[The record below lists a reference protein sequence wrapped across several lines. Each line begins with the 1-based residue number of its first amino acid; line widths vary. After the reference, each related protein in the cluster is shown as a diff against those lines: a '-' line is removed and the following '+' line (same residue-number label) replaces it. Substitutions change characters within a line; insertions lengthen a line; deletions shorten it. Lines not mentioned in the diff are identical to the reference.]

1 MQLKR
6 YAKDPEKLS
15 LTYNT
20 GKKIAGKIEALFD
33 GDLQYKKKKV
43 VHAVWGEASV
53 GFFHTYLEKNKLS
66 PNALTASQETGLL
79 AGVNTINKSFTM
91 AQVKNRLKNEWTRNS
106 KWGNPEVKKQT
117 AESEEDEKDE
127 TEEGTAAA
135 AAAAGAK
142 SPP

>member
-1 MQLKR
+1 M
-6 YAKDPEKLS
+6 
-15 LTYNT
+15 
-20 GKKIAGKIEALFD
+20 
-33 GDLQYKKKKV
+33 
-43 VHAVWGEASV
+43 WGELSV

-117 AESEEDEKDE
+117 ADSEEDSEEDETK
-127 TEEGTAAA
+127 EGTAAVGTAA